1 MVRWGGF
8 WKVEIKGKLVQGGH
22 SSEGPTALLSSHC
35 SSLPLGT
42 VQGENRNAQLLNL
55 PGLVWFLHLMAV
67 VTSDDEAK
75 LIVTTLFQP

>member
-1 MVRWGGF
+1 M
-8 WKVEIKGKLVQGGH
+8 EIKGKLVRGGH

-42 VQGENRNAQLLNL
+42 GEGDFCENRNAQLLDL

-75 LIVTTLFQP
+75 LIVITLFQP